1 MMLSL
6 LLTLLFAPGPA
17 VPVPQFGGAQPPVH
31 AQLSLLAERTV
42 LRSGHEAQL
51 GLRFRMDPGWHVY
64 WRNPGDSGAAPTVT
78 WDLPAGYKA
87 GDFEWPVP
95 QRIETSG
102 LVNYGYE
109 GSVLLPVRVTV
120 PSGAAPGKI
129 VTLAAGVKYLICK
142 DVCMPGRA
150 RVSLTLPVAEDRGE
164 ASDDAPLFD
173 AARARLPQPAPASLK
188 AHATLAG
195 REFRVTIQ
203 TGRREATGMFFPIDE
218 SRIDD
223 SAPQRVTPLA
233 AGIEFRLRA
242 SDQMV
247 KPPAALTAVVVLPPD
262 RAYTVRVPVSSAP
275 R

>member
-1 MMLSL
+1 MLLSL
-6 LLTLLFAPGPA
+6 LLSLLFVPAPVAP
-17 VPVPQFGGAQPPVH
+17 PPQFGAPGPPVH

-42 LRSGHEAQL
+42 LRAGHGAVI
-51 GLRFRMDPGWHVY
+51 GLRFRMDPGWHIY
-64 WRNPGDSGAAPTVT
+64 WRNPGDSGAAPAVT

-95 QRIETSG
+95 QRIEVAG

-109 GSVLLPVRVTV
+109 GTVLLPVTVTV
-120 PSGAAPGKI
+120 PPGAAPGKI

-164 ASDDAPLFD
+164 ASDDSPLFD

-188 AHATLAG
+188 ARATLAG
-195 REFRVTIQ
+195 REFRVTIE
-203 TGRREATGMFFPIDE
+203 TGRREATGMFFPVDE

-223 SAPQRVTPLA
+223 SAPQKVTPLA

-242 SDQMV
+242 SDQMT
-247 KPPAALTAVVVLPPD
+247 KPPAALTAVIVLPPD
-262 RAYTVRVPVSSAP
+262 RAYTVRVPVSSGA